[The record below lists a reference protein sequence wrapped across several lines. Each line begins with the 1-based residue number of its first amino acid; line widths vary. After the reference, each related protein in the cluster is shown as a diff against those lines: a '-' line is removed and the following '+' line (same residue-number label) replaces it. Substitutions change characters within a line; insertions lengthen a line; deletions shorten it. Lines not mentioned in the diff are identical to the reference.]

1 MLKHCNPIKHGL
13 TSSTLSK
20 LGFQIL
26 NCVLGEKKKKRF
38 SGKAGFKFTFMGTR
52 PLTTYLSEDTRHTVL
67 ELFYNQAKKGTGK
80 K

>member
-26 NCVLGEKKKKRF
+26 NCVLGGKKKKDFQVRLA
-38 SGKAGFKFTFMGTR
+38 SSLHSWEQDR
-52 PLTTYLSEDTRHTVL
+52 
-67 ELFYNQAKKGTGK
+67 
-80 K
+80 